1 MTELTV
7 DVEGKAVEWS
17 TVDVDCKGLVAEV
30 IADVLINTDFGVVC
44 LVELTNGVVDSKG
57 VGTEIV
63 TLEYFETKMVH
74 VRSMEK
80 FQ

>member
-17 TVDVDCKGLVAEV
+17 TVDVDCNGLVAEV
-30 IADVLINTDFGVVC
+30 IADVLVNTDFSVVC
-44 LVELTNGVVDSKG
+44 LVELTTGVVDSDG

-63 TLEYFETKMVH
+63 TLNILKQKWYM
-74 VRSMEK
+74 
-80 FQ
+80 